1 MKTTFHFLPTQDM
14 TKLYSL
20 RKLNIPSDDFMIN
33 SDVSILLLACLDCVI
48 ALPSY

>member
-1 MKTTFHFLPTQDM
+1 MTQ
-14 TKLYSL
+14 LYSL

-33 SDVSILLLACLDCVI
+33 SNVNIFLLASLDCVI